1 MTTMPTAHYMNII
14 VSKYPEFIESALMD
28 MLIGPIEY
36 QKNKYQL
43 VLDELTLRLTDRL
56 AWGDKVFQAEQKLAT
71 KSDLSKVHRVDLCY
85 QAHYLKRDFKYI
97 NTIFVVEYQAS
108 TNKTPELLRV
118 MKHLRTHKW
127 MICKLTYFSPLFI
140 KGQGL
145 THLEPIMHEM
155 NAVHAQ
161 LHPNR
166 RIGF

>member
-56 AWGDKVFQAEQKLAT
+56 AWEDKVFEAEQKLAI
-71 KSDLSKVHRVDLCY
+71 KSDLSKVHRIDLCY
-85 QAHYLKRDFKYI
+85 QVHYLKRNFKHI
-97 NTIFVVEYQAS
+97 NTIFVVEYQVNA
-108 TNKTPELLRV
+108 NKTPELFRV
-118 MKHLRTHKW
+118 VKHMRTHKW
-127 MICKLTYFSPLFI
+127 MIRKLTYFSPLFI
-140 KGQGL
+140 QGQNL

-155 NAVHAQ
+155 NAMRLQ
-161 LHPNR
+161 LHLL
-166 RIGF
+166 